1 MVRSYQDLM
10 YLFVA
15 LFLGSGPCKL
25 LETLHRENFYFRIYE
40 INLLVIDEKC
50 RGRSGFKSWSL
61 SLSDKINFRYVL
73 SRKSDKSEFFEFV
86 LNRVDLV
93 VTSATNYL
101 PLSTWTTNFLEIT
114 FSLCQMQQ
122 YIWTPKNLATHTLNE
137 KFRIIASV
145 IYDNFNSTINRLKS
159 DRIVTK

>member
-1 MVRSYQDLM
+1 M

-40 INLLVIDEKC
+40 INFLVIDEKC
-50 RGRSGFKSWSL
+50 RGRSGLKSWSL

-73 SRKSDKSEFFEFV
+73 SRKSDKSDFFEFV

-93 VTSATNYL
+93 VTSAT
-101 PLSTWTTNFLEIT
+101 WTTNFLERT
-114 FSLCQMQQ
+114 FSLCQTHQ

-159 DRIVTK
+159 DCIVTK

>member
-1 MVRSYQDLM
+1 M

-40 INLLVIDEKC
+40 INFLVIDEKC

-93 VTSATNYL
+93 VTSAT
-101 PLSTWTTNFLEIT
+101 WTTNFLEIT
-114 FSLCQMQQ
+114 FSLCQTQQ

>member
-1 MVRSYQDLM
+1 M

-15 LFLGSGPCKL
+15 LFLGSGSCKL

-40 INLLVIDEKC
+40 MNFVIDEKC
-50 RGRSGFKSWSL
+50 RDRSGCKSWSL

-73 SRKSDKSEFFEFV
+73 SRNSDKSDFFEFV
-86 LNRVDLV
+86 FNRVDLV
-93 VTSATNYL
+93 VKSTTNYL

-114 FSLCQMQQ
+114 FSLCQTQQ

-159 DRIVTK
+159 DCIMTK